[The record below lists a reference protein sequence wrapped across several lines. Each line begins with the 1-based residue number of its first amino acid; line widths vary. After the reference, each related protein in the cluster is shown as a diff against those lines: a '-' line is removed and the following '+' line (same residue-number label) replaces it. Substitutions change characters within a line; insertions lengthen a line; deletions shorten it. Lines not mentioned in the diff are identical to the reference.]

1 MPWKVHFGFKLSNEG
16 RNRLIVLAKSQGY
29 VVLEAGWD
37 YITLNR
43 QITNVERDTL
53 LNVLFRTLFWQEEVT
68 IETTQV

>member
-16 RNRLIVLAKSQGY
+16 RARLVQLARSQGY
-29 VVLEAGWD
+29 TVLEAGWD

-53 LNVLFRTLFWQEEVT
+53 LNVLFRTLFWQEEVLP
-68 IETTQV
+68 IL